1 MKYPNLELL
10 EYMAREYL
18 ELLNYGN
25 RSSFK
30 FIATTF
36 PQEWG
41 STALGFDTSGD
52 GFPMWGGQAMTIV
65 YTTVLYEMRTKVYV
79 VFFDSKP
86 CYLVSDANDLFLSDL
101 QNQNLVSISE
111 AKRRY

>member
-10 EYMAREYL
+10 EYLAREYL

-30 FIATTF
+30 FVVTTF

-41 STALGFDTSGD
+41 STALGFDKSED
-52 GFPMWGGQAMTIV
+52 GFPMWSGQAITIA
-65 YTTVLYEMRTKVYV
+65 YTTVFYEVRTKVYV

-101 QNQNLVSISE
+101 QNRSLVSLSQ